1 MQAGCSGRQQ
11 SGKVSVNARKWGI
24 ELRDL
29 NPKTSYYGRQNNKF
43 HDFGDQVHGHMLGLF
58 VCFIQYERE
67 GWRAERERGGRE

>member
-29 NPKTSYYGRQNNKF
+29 NPKTSCYGRQNNKF
-43 HDFGDQVHGHMLGLF
+43 CDFGDQVHGHMLGLF

-67 GWRAERERGGRE
+67 GWRAERERGVSE